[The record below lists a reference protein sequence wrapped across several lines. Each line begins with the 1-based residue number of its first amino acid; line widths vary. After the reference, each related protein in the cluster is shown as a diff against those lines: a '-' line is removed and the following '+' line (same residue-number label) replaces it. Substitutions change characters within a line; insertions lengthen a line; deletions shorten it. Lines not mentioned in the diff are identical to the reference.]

1 MVHTQSGLVGEARIR
16 EQKSEESY
24 VVVMLYHNAADD
36 ILMMSV
42 VGII

>member
-24 VVVMLYHNAADD
+24 VVMLYHNAADD
-36 ILMMSV
+36 ILMMSA
-42 VGII
+42 VGLI